1 MENQEQ
7 HLEALKDIR
16 QLMKQSN
23 RFLSLSGLSGIFA
36 GVYALIGAYAGHAV
50 ITNFINDC
58 RSNDYTDE
66 KYNSLIITCAFI
78 CATVLGLSLITA
90 FIFSGRK
97 AKKNG
102 QKLFDHTAWQLLIN
116 MFIPLATGG
125 VLCLAMLYH
134 GDGFIVL
141 VGPAMLIF
149 YGLALVNGS
158 KYTLHEIRYLGC
170 MEIVLGILASFYL
183 GYSLLFWAIGFGV
196 LHIVYGTIMWLKYE
210 RK

>member
-1 MENQEQ
+1 MENQQQ

-36 GVYALIGAYAGHAV
+36 GVYALIGAYVGQVV
-50 ITNFINDC
+50 ITDFITDC
-58 RSNDYTDE
+58 RLANYSEE
-66 KYNSLIITCAFI
+66 KYNNLIVTCAFI
-78 CATVLGLSLITA
+78 CAAVLSLSLLTA
-90 FIFSGRK
+90 FIFSNRK

-158 KYTLHEIRYLGC
+158 KYTLHEIRYLGY
-170 MEIVLGILASFYL
+170 MQIVLGILASFYL

-196 LHIVYGTIMWLKYE
+196 LHIVYGTIMWLKYD